1 MTATRQ
7 PTWNMIANIGDVDYV
22 TYGGTLVY
30 TDTTGVY
37 SPEAEVIV
45 PLDNTWLVYRYI
57 LDRCTYV
64 NGVLSDNKYHP
75 EHPAWFADDLAS
87 ICETHGAD
95 LDDTIQ
101 QLCSNDPVERAFAYQ
116 MIGEY
121 HGWENFDGYP
131 MTFISLIDIEA
142 RYPEYD

>member
-1 MTATRQ
+1 
-7 PTWNMIANIGDVDYV
+7 MIANLGDVDYI

-45 PLDNTWLVYRYI
+45 PNGNTWLVYRYI
-57 LDRCTYV
+57 LDRCTYD

-75 EHPAWFADDLAS
+75 ETPAWFADDLAS
-87 ICETHGAD
+87 VCESHGAYREA
-95 LDDTIQ
+95 TIQ
-101 QLCSNDPVERAFAYQ
+101 QLCSEDPVERAFAYQ

-121 HGWENFDGYP
+121 HGWDNFDGYP
-131 MTFISLIDIEA
+131 MTFISLADIEA